1 MGLVPVQH
9 HRAQALHEGERDL
22 AQVVGHGALLLPLL
36 GGHPP
41 GQPPQLVHR
50 RGVEP
55 PEGLRHHR
63 DEGDALAAAELARA
77 AHLPVVGERERI
89 AGGRGRAGP
98 GGRLEGVDDSH
109 VQGGV
114 PAAAPARDEEV
125 GRHPLGAGDE
135 GTAPLDGARP
145 TSTAMSKR
153 QSQSRSCLLE
163 RSPPVPQQRL

>member
-1 MGLVPVQH
+1 MP
-9 HRAQALHEGERDL
+9 
-22 AQVVGHGALLLPLL
+22 
-36 GGHPP
+36 
-41 GQPPQLVHR
+41 
-50 RGVEP
+50 
-55 PEGLRHHR
+55 
-63 DEGDALAAAELARA
+63 AELARA

-135 GTAPLDGARP
+135 GAAPLDGARP